1 MRRRAIYPQGFIPV
15 IEFQS
20 EDGKP
25 MKMTCA
31 DIVIL
36 RPRPSLTGMAIYDP
50 EIIPAMT
57 VLDGCSSPFLP
68 RDARRGAY
76 PHDIRFRNCRGW
88 WAANLTFFRDMRDW
102 DGRNV
107 VICGLFWLA
116 LTLFPFAYLRHYL
129 RRRYRWKWLVRYE
142 KRWIPPRGAK
152 AVARVVREEMAEQ
165 AAIRGDCA

>member
-1 MRRRAIYPQGFIPV
+1 MKRRAIYPQGFIPV

-36 RPRPSLTGMAIYDP
+36 RPRPSLTGMAAYDN
-50 EIIPAMT
+50 ETIPAMT
-57 VLDGCSSPFLP
+57 VLDGNSSPLFP
-68 RDARRGAY
+68 KQGRRSAY
-76 PHDIRFRNCRGW
+76 PHDLRFRNCKGLL
-88 WAANLTFFRDMRDW
+88 AANRTLYRDMRDW
-102 DGRNV
+102 DGRGV
-107 VICGLFWLA
+107 LLSGAFWLV

-129 RRRYRWKWLVRYE
+129 RRRYRWKWLVRDE